1 MHFEI
6 DKLKEEVKKLQKKTL
21 TQNFWDDQ
29 EKAQKILQKITHITD
44 KIKDFKEMKAQSED
58 LGALIELYEESGEV
72 ELEDDIKREVCDLRK
87 SLKQARLE
95 TLFKGKYDHRNVIL
109 SLHAGAGGTE
119 AQDWASMLLR
129 MYTRWAEGKGYSVK
143 TLDLLTGDEAGVK
156 SVTLLV
162 KGHNAYGYLKS
173 EKGVH
178 RLVRISPFDSAKR
191 RHTSFASVDI
201 LPEIEDDIEIDIKPS
216 ELKIDTFRA
225 GGAGGQHVNKTD
237 SAVRITHLPTNIVV
251 SCQNER
257 SQKSNKDTAMKVL
270 KSKLLDLYEQQ
281 QQEEIDK
288 IRGNQSQ
295 IAWGNQIRSYIF
307 HPYTMVKDH
316 RTNLEIGNIEA
327 VMDGK
332 IDDFINE
339 YLKMQTR

>member
-1 MHFEI
+1 
-6 DKLKEEVKKLQKKTL
+6 
-21 TQNFWDDQ
+21 
-29 EKAQKILQKITHITD
+29 
-44 KIKDFKEMKAQSED
+44 MKAQSED
-58 LGALIELYEESGEV
+58 LSVLIELYQESGEI
-72 ELEDDIKREVCDLRK
+72 ELEDDIKREVCKLSK
-87 SLKQARLE
+87 NLKQARLE

-129 MYTRWAEGKGYSVK
+129 MYTRWAEGRGFSVK
-143 TLDLLTGDEAGVK
+143 TLDLLAGDEAGIK
-156 SVTLLV
+156 SVTILV
-162 KGHNAYGYLKS
+162 KGHNAYGYLRS

-201 LPEIEDDIEIDIKPS
+201 LPEIEDDIEVDIKPN

-257 SQKSNKDTAMKVL
+257 SQKSNKDTAMKIL
-270 KSKLLDLYEQQ
+270 KAKLLDLYEQEQ
-281 QQEEIDK
+281 RKEIDK
-288 IRGNQSQ
+288 IRGNQRE

-307 HPYTMVKDH
+307 HPYTMAKDH

-339 YLKMQTR
+339 YLKMQAK